1 LKISI
6 VGAGYVGLTTAA
18 CLAEIGHDVL
28 CSDSDQAKLT
38 LLRDGNV
45 PFYEPHLAQ
54 LVSKNH
60 KLHRLEF
67 GSTEAGIAQSD
78 AIFICVGTPPLNNG
92 EADLS
97 AIQAVAR
104 QIAARAQGY
113 RLIVEKSTVP
123 VQTARQIKR
132 ELALYG
138 SKQLD
143 YEVAS
148 NPEFLREGSA
158 LEDFFHPDRIV
169 IGVESKRAE
178 EQFRELY
185 RPVLEQTFVCPV
197 HSECPTKAKP
207 VFLVTDTNSAEII
220 KHASNSFLAM
230 KISYINMVADL
241 CEASGADVERVAEG
255 MGLDRRIGRAFLR
268 PGIGFGGFCFPK
280 DLQAFV
286 RIAEKAGCDFSL
298 LKEVEKVNVARVAK
312 FVDKVRQEVW
322 VLRGKKIAI
331 WGLAF
336 KPNTD
341 DIRFAP
347 SLSVISQLQAE
358 GADLQVYDPEAMPNA
373 RRQLTGV
380 KFCEDPYEAARGA
393 EAVLILTEWDQF
405 RTLDWERLGGLLDRR
420 IIIDGRNM
428 LSPCKE
434 ELAAH
439 GFEYVEVGRGSHLAE
454 HNARGTTGSAKNGLA
469 KKVTASHPVPIG

>member
-18 CLAEIGHDVL
+18 CLAEIGHNVL
-28 CSDSDQAKLT
+28 CSDSDQARLA
-38 LLRDGNV
+38 LLQEGKV
-45 PFYEPHLAQ
+45 PFYEPNLAQ
-54 LVSKNH
+54 LVAKNRQ
-60 KLHRLEF
+60 LQRLEF
-67 GSTEAGIAQSD
+67 GSTELGLERSD

-97 AIQAVAR
+97 AIQGVAR

-169 IGVESKRAE
+169 VGVESKRAE

-185 RPVLEQTFVCPV
+185 RPVLDQSFVCPV
-197 HSECPTKAKP
+197 HKDCPSKATP
-207 VFLVTDTNSAEII
+207 AFLVTDTNSAEII

-230 KISYINMVADL
+230 KISYINMIADL
-241 CEASGADVERVAEG
+241 CEASGADVEKVAEG
-255 MGLDRRIGRAFLR
+255 IGLDRRIGRAFLR

-286 RIAEKAGCDFSL
+286 RIAEKAGCDFSM
-298 LKEVEKVNVARVAK
+298 LKEVEKVNVARVTK

-322 VLRGKKIAI
+322 VLRGKKIAV

-347 SLSVISQLQAE
+347 SLSVVNQLLAE

-373 RRQLTGV
+373 RRQMTGV

-393 EAVLILTEWDQF
+393 EAILILTEWEQF
-405 RTLDWERLGGLLDRR
+405 RTLDWERLGALLDRR
-420 IIIDGRNM
+420 LIIDGRNM
-428 LSPCKE
+428 LSLAKE

-439 GFEYVEVGRGSHLAE
+439 GFEYVEIGRRSHLPE
-454 HNARGTTGSAKNGLA
+454 QDARGTSRSGNRRSA
-469 KKVTASHPVPIG
+469 SDPVPIA

>member
-1 LKISI
+1 MKLSI

-18 CLAEIGHDVL
+18 CLAEIGHQVY
-28 CSDSDQAKLT
+28 CSDSDQAKLG
-38 LLRDGNV
+38 LLQQGQI
-45 PFYEPHLAQ
+45 PFFEPHLAQ
-54 LVSKNH
+54 LVARNCQSG
-60 KLHRLEF
+60 RLEF
-67 GSTEAGIAQSD
+67 GATETGIERSE
-78 AIFICVGTPPLNNG
+78 AIFICVGTPPLSNG

-97 AIQAVAR
+97 AIQTVAR
-104 QIAARAQGY
+104 EIAARARGY

-138 SKQLD
+138 SQQLD

-169 IGVESKRAE
+169 VGVESRRAE
-178 EQFRELY
+178 DQFREVY
-185 RPVLEQTFVCPV
+185 RPVLEQTFACPV
-197 HSECPTKAKP
+197 HENCISRTRPA
-207 VFLVTDTNSAEII
+207 FLVTDTNSSEII

-241 CEASGADVERVAEG
+241 CEASGADVEKVAEG
-255 MGLDRRIGRAFLR
+255 IGLDRRIGRAFLR

-298 LKEVEKVNVARVAK
+298 LKEVEKVNLARIAK

-322 VLRGKKIAI
+322 VLRGKKLAL

-347 SLSVISQLQAE
+347 SLAVIQQLLAE

-373 RRQLTGV
+373 RRQIAGV
-380 KFCEDPYEAARGA
+380 KFSEDPYEAARGA

-405 RTLDWERLGGLLDRR
+405 RTLDWERLGSLLHRR
-420 IIIDGRNM
+420 LIIDGRNM
-428 LSPCKE
+428 LAPVKE
-434 ELAAH
+434 QLAAQ
-439 GFEYVEVGRGSHLAE
+439 GFEYVEIGRVAHAAE
-454 HNARGTTGSAKNGLA
+454 PAAQSASRAA
-469 KKVTASHPVPIG
+469 KKPGASDPVPIG